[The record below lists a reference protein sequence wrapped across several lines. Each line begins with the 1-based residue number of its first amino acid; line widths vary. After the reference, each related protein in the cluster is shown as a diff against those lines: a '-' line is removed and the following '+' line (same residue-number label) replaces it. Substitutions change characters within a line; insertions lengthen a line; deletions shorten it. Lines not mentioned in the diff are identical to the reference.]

1 METHEGEH
9 AMTRSGNTATT
20 NQSNPDVVLIG
31 AGIMSATLAVILK
44 EFDPKL
50 KIEIHEVLGSEA
62 QESSNAW
69 NNAGTGHAA
78 LCELNYT
85 PEKTDGKIDISKALQ
100 VNTEF
105 DLSRQLWA
113 YLVTKGAIKDPQSFI
128 HPVPH
133 CSFVRGRDNQNFLRK
148 RFETLSS
155 HPLYYGME
163 YSEDKNQLGE
173 WIPLVMEGRDPDD
186 VVAATRMVT
195 GTDVDYGALTR
206 NLLDSLRGEDGFS
219 IHFFSRVQ
227 DLQRDEDLW
236 SVRVRDENSGEHR
249 YVRAKFV
256 FIGAGGGSLL
266 LLQKSGIREGKGYGG
281 FPVSGIWLR
290 CDNLEVSSRHNAKVY
305 GKAAVGS
312 PPMSVPHLD
321 TRHIEGRVSLLFGP
335 YAGFS
340 TKFLKHGSYLDLFG
354 SIDPENV
361 LPLLAVGKS
370 NLALEEYLV
379 GQVLESPDQRFAAL
393 REFYP
398 NAQQED
404 WNVEVAGQRVQIIKK
419 DPVHGG
425 FLQFGTELITASDG
439 SIVAMLGASPGA
451 STAVWIM
458 LQVIER
464 CFANELSSRGWS
476 AKLKAMIP
484 TYGQSLID
492 NPDLC
497 QRVRA
502 ETAEI
507 LNINNITIK
516 ETENDSR
523 LSVVHG
529 A

>member
-1 METHEGEH
+1 
-9 AMTRSGNTATT
+9 MTGSSNTATT
-20 NQSNPDVVLIG
+20 NPSNPDVVLIG

-44 EFDPKL
+44 ELDPKL

-85 PEKTDGKIDISKALQ
+85 PQRADGSIDISKALQ

-113 YLVTKGAIKDPQSFI
+113 YLVTKRAIKAPQSFL

-133 CSFVRGRDNQNFLRK
+133 MSFVRGVDNRNFLRK
-148 RFETLSS
+148 RFEALSS
-155 HPLYYGME
+155 HPLYYGMD
-163 YSEDKNQLGE
+163 YSEDKKQIGE
-173 WIPLVMEGRDPDD
+173 WIPLVMEGRDLDD

-195 GTDVDYGALTR
+195 GTDVDYGALTKG
-206 NLLDSLRGEDGFS
+206 LLDSLQGKDGFS

-227 DLQRDEDLW
+227 DLHRDGNAWSLKIRDE
-236 SVRVRDENSGEHR
+236 ETGEHR
-249 YVRAKFV
+249 YVQAKFV

-266 LLQKSGIREGKGYGG
+266 LLQKSGIPEGRGYGG

-290 CDNLEVSSRHNAKVY
+290 CDNPEVTSRHNAKVY

-321 TRHIEGRVSLLFGP
+321 TRHIEGKVSVLFGP

-340 TKFLKHGSYLDLFG
+340 TKFLKHGSYLDLFS
-354 SIDPENV
+354 SIDPENI

-370 NLALEEYLV
+370 SLALEEYLV
-379 GQVLESPDQRFAAL
+379 GQVLESSEQRFAAL

-398 NAQQED
+398 NVNED
-404 WNVEVAGQRVQIIKK
+404 DWKVEVAGQRVQIIKK

-425 FLQFGTELITASDG
+425 ILEFGTELITASDG
-439 SIVAMLGASPGA
+439 SVVAMLGASPGA

-464 CFANELSSRGWS
+464 CFRDRLTNARW
-476 AKLKAMIP
+476 ADKLKDMIP
-484 TYGQSLID
+484 SYGQSLID

-497 QRVRA
+497 WRVRA
-502 ETAEI
+502 ETAAV